1 MSKFVQNLKKKS
13 SFIILEKNKK
23 FKIQILEYTF
33 NQNHI
38 MLISS
43 GLNEITIRKI
53 YTKSRKRI
61 FNLSKY
67 ENPLK

>member
-1 MSKFVQNLKKKS
+1 
-13 SFIILEKNKK
+13 
-23 FKIQILEYTF
+23 
-33 NQNHI
+33 
-38 MLISS
+38 MLVSS